1 MIFVTEHVAMI
12 QDCNTAPN
20 NLKIRLPSQGAYE
33 CEDVPDAPDLPH
45 VAAWDHPR
53 SSPPFQR

>member
-1 MIFVTEHVAMI
+1 MRINSCIEVT
-12 QDCNTAPN
+12 
-20 NLKIRLPSQGAYE
+20 LLFFQGAYE

-53 SSPPFQR
+53 WAKMVSVNTIVELKIYMLF